1 MPIDADAATRFILA
15 NARLLERH
23 RLAVLLGDG
32 PVSPVLATLRAY
44 RNPDGG
50 FGHAL
55 EPDVRGP
62 ESEPAATLHALEV
75 LAQVG
80 ALDDAM
86 VRDAAAWLA
95 LIAHEDGG
103 VPFVMPAAARS
114 PRAPWMVPTVGGSQL
129 TFALAAVLSEA
140 GLADPWLERATDWC
154 WAKLARPDE
163 LDGYLLKYALVFLDA
178 VPDERRAAAML
189 ESLRPRI
196 GPDGSI
202 AVAGGTEGE
211 RLTPLALSPAP
222 GARSRALFSPA
233 QIDADLA
240 LLEQGQRDD
249 GGWTFDF
256 LGWSEGQIAEWRG
269 IVTLLA
275 LARLGE
281 HGPIDVGGE
290 LDS

>member
-1 MPIDADAATRFILA
+1 MPIDVDAATRFILA

-23 RLAVLLGDG
+23 RLAVLLDGG

-86 VRDAAAWLA
+86 VRDAAAWIA
-95 LIAHEDGG
+95 LISGEDGG
-103 VPFVMPAAARS
+103 VPFVMPAAALA
-114 PRAPWMVPTVGGSQL
+114 PHAPWMVPTTAGSQL
-129 TFALAAVLSEA
+129 TFALTAVLSEA
-140 GLADPWLERATDWC
+140 GLADPWLQRATDWC
-154 WAKLARPDE
+154 WARLARPDE

-178 VPDERRAAAML
+178 VPDARRAAAVI

-196 GPDGSI
+196 RPDGSI
-202 AVAGGTEGE
+202 AVAGGTEDE

-222 GARSRALFSPA
+222 GARSRALFTPA

-256 LGWSEGQIAEWRG
+256 LGWSEGQAVEWRG

-275 LARLGE
+275 LARLGG
-281 HGPIDVGGE
+281 HGRIDVAAG
-290 LDS
+290 